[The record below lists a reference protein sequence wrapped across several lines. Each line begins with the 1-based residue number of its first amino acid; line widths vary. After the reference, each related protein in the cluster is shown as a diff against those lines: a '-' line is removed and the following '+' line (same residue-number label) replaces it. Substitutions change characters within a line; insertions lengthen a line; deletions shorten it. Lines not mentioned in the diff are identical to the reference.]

1 MRASDVIHR
10 QVRTRSGR
18 RLGVVTDIRVHRD
31 RAHKQPDRFT
41 LESLIV
47 SPRRTGSLL
56 GYERREQQGPW
67 LVRLIV
73 LALHRQ
79 AVLVQWQDVGWE
91 GGEIVCGDDAVKPL
105 PRI

>member
-1 MRASDVIHR
+1 MRASDVIQR

-31 RAHKQPDRFT
+31 RAHQQPDLLT

-73 LALHRQ
+73 LALHRR
-79 AVLVQWQDVGWE
+79 AVLVEWQQVSWQ
-91 GGEIVCGDDAVKPL
+91 GGEIVCSDDAVRPL
-105 PRI
+105 PKA